1 MPTKKQRRR
10 RQKGRRHDYEFV
22 YVDDEGREV
31 DVDPEELEQERSPRN
46 ARNGKRDAKRQPQK
60 GRDGRPVREVAPPSW
75 TKVGKRALI
84 FFPLIFL
91 AFSFVNSNQPVG
103 TRLLVTLVYT
113 AFFLPFMYLM
123 DRAMYRAY
131 LKRTGQPLPQR
142 EPRKR

>member
-31 DVDPEELEQERSPRN
+31 EVDHDELEQPRSP
-46 ARNGKRDAKRQPQK
+46 RNGKRDAKRQPQK
-60 GRDGRPVREVAPPSW
+60 GRGGRPAREVAAPSW
-75 TKVGKRALI
+75 TKVGKRALL

-142 EPRKR
+142 QPRKP

>member
-31 DVDPEELEQERSPRN
+31 EVDHDELEQPRSP
-46 ARNGKRDAKRQPQK
+46 RNGKRDAKRQPQK
-60 GRDGRPVREVAPPSW
+60 GRDGRPAREVAAPSW

-142 EPRKR
+142 QPRKP

>member
-31 DVDPEELEQERSPRN
+31 EVEPEELEQPRSP
-46 ARNGKRDAKRQPQK
+46 RNGKRDAKRQPQK
-60 GRDGRPVREVAPPSW
+60 GRDGRPAREVAAPSW

-91 AFSFVNSNQPVG
+91 AFSFINGGQAIG
-103 TRLLVTLVYT
+103 TRLAVTVVYT
-113 AFFLPFMYLM
+113 AFFIPFMYVM
-123 DRAMYRAY
+123 DRTMYRSY
-131 LKRTGQPLPQR
+131 LKRTGQLPPRQ
-142 EPRKR
+142 PRKR

>member
-31 DVDPEELEQERSPRN
+31 DVDPDGLEQARSP
-46 ARNGKRDAKRQPQK
+46 RNGKRDTKRQPQK
-60 GRDGRPVREVAPPSW
+60 GRDGRPVRQVAAPSW
-75 TKVGKRALI
+75 SKVGKRALL

-91 AFSFVNSNQPVG
+91 AFSFVNSKQPVG

-113 AFFLPFMYLM
+113 AFFVPFMYLM

-131 LKRTGQPLPQR
+131 LKRTGQPLPERQLR
-142 EPRKR
+142 RR

>member
-31 DVDPEELEQERSPRN
+31 EVESDELEQPRSPRN
-46 ARNGKRDAKRQPQK
+46 GKPDAKRQPQK
-60 GRDGRPVREVAPPSW
+60 GRDGRPVRQVAAPSW
-75 TKVGKRALI
+75 SKVGKRALI

-142 EPRKR
+142 QPRKP

>member
-22 YVDDEGREV
+22 YVDDEGHEVEV
-31 DVDPEELEQERSPRN
+31 DPDELEQPRSP
-46 ARNGKRDAKRQPQK
+46 RNGKRDAKRQPQK
-60 GRDGRPVREVAPPSW
+60 NRDGRPVRQVAAPSW
-75 TKVGKRALI
+75 SKVGKRALL

-91 AFSFVNSNQPVG
+91 AFSFVNSNQAVG

-113 AFFLPFMYLM
+113 AFFVPFMYLM

-131 LKRTGQPLPQR
+131 LKRSGQPLPQR
-142 EPRKR
+142 QPRKR

>member
-22 YVDDEGREV
+22 YVDDEGHEVEV
-31 DVDPEELEQERSPRN
+31 DTDELEQPRSP
-46 ARNGKRDAKRQPQK
+46 RNGKRDAKRQPQK
-60 GRDGRPVREVAPPSW
+60 NRDGRPVRQVAAPSW
-75 TKVGKRALI
+75 SKVGKRALL

-91 AFSFVNSNQPVG
+91 AFSFVNSKQPVG

-131 LKRTGQPLPQR
+131 LKRTGQPLPERQLR
-142 EPRKR
+142 RR

>member
-10 RQKGRRHDYEFV
+10 RQKGLRHDYEFV

-31 DVDPEELEQERSPRN
+31 EVDPEELEQARSP
-46 ARNGKRDAKRQPQK
+46 RNGKRDAKRQPQK
-60 GRDGRPVREVAPPSW
+60 GRDGRPVRQVAAPSW
-75 TKVGKRALI
+75 SKVGKRALL

-91 AFSFVNSNQPVG
+91 AFSFVNSKQPVE

-142 EPRKR
+142 QPPKG

>member
-31 DVDPEELEQERSPRN
+31 EVEPDELEQPRSP
-46 ARNGKRDAKRQPQK
+46 RNGKRDAKRQPQK
-60 GRDGRPVREVAPPSW
+60 GRGGRPAREVAAPSW

-142 EPRKR
+142 QPRKP

>member
-22 YVDDEGREV
+22 YVDEEGHEVEV
-31 DVDPEELEQERSPRN
+31 DQEEVEQARPP
-46 ARNGKRDAKRQPQK
+46 RNGKRETKRQPQK

-75 TKVGKRALI
+75 NKVGKRALI

-123 DRAMYRAY
+123 DRAMYRSY
-131 LKRTGQPLPQR
+131 LKRTGQSAPSRQ
-142 EPRKR
+142 PRKP

>member
-10 RQKGRRHDYEFV
+10 RQKDRRHEYEFV

-31 DVDPEELEQERSPRN
+31 EVDPDELEQAPPR
-46 ARNGKRDAKRQPQK
+46 RNGKRDAKSQPRK
-60 GRDGRPVREVAPPSW
+60 SRDGRPVRQVMAPSW
-75 TKVGKRALI
+75 SKVGKRALL

-91 AFSFVNSNQPVG
+91 AFSFVNSKQPIG
-103 TRLLVTLVYT
+103 TRLGVTVLYT

-123 DRAMYRAY
+123 DRAMYRSY

-142 EPRKR
+142 QPRKR

>member
-31 DVDPEELEQERSPRN
+31 DVDPDGLEQARSP
-46 ARNGKRDAKRQPQK
+46 RNGKRDTKRQPQK
-60 GRDGRPVREVAPPSW
+60 GRDGRPVRQVAAPSW
-75 TKVGKRALI
+75 SKVGKRALL

-91 AFSFVNSNQPVG
+91 AFSFVNSKQPVG

-131 LKRTGQPLPQR
+131 LKRTGQPLPERQLR
-142 EPRKR
+142 RR